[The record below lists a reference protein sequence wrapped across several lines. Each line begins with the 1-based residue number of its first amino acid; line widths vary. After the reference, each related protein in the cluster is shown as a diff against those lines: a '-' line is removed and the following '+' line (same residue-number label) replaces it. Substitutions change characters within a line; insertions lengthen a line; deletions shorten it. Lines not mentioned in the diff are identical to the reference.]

1 MNMRFEFNVDDFG
14 EQVDA
19 CIDDLI
25 DRMKRGVQDACM
37 MIEADAVKRCPPSS
51 FYPPATDAKP
61 ADPER
66 AAKRGTEG
74 EDGGGRDEPP
84 LAKSITT
91 KVDEYRGKVT
101 GLTGSNNTYAI
112 YVHEGTGEEAPLG
125 RHHDLPWTYLGD
137 DGEFYTTRGM
147 KPRPFLQDAFDANR
161 KRADQKIREVI
172 RDG

>member
-1 MNMRFEFNVDDFG
+1 MNMRFEFNADDFG

-37 MIEADAVKRCPPSS
+37 MIEADAVKRCP
-51 FYPPATDAKP
+51 K
-61 ADPER
+61 
-66 AAKRGTEG
+66 GMHEG
-74 EDGGGRDEPP
+74 SDMLP
-84 LAKSITT
+84 LADSITST
-91 KVDEYRGKVT
+91 VDEYLGKVT
-101 GLTGSNNTYAI
+101 GVTGSNLHYAV

-137 DGEFYTTRGM
+137 DGEFYTTRGQ
-147 KPRPFLQDAFDANR
+147 KPNPFLQDAFDANR